1 MPEGPART
9 VGARLREAREKRG
22 VSLREIATSTRIS
35 VMSLEALERN
45 DLSRLPGGIFT
56 RAFVRAYAEEV
67 GLDPDRTIQDFI
79 AELPPEAVTVT
90 ARHAGIEDGEKLE
103 SDRRAV
109 ATALLLALI
118 SLPIIALVIYYGT
131 RTSRA
136 ADPASEPPG
145 ESQPPV
151 TNVPSDMYPMVASR
165 AESATATASDLTIE
179 MSPRATCWVSVNV
192 DGEQGFSG
200 LLRAGDKQVVKARD
214 QIVLNVGDAG
224 AFVYVLNGRAGKPLG
239 GPGEVVSTR
248 ISRINFQEFQ
258 KP

>member
-1 MPEGPART
+1 
-9 VGARLREAREKRG
+9 
-22 VSLREIATSTRIS
+22 
-35 VMSLEALERN
+35 MSLEALERS

-56 RAFVRAYAEEV
+56 RAFVRAYAQEV

-79 AELPPEAVTVT
+79 AELPPESVTAT
-90 ARHAGIEDGEKLE
+90 ARHAGFEDGEKLD

-109 ATALLLALI
+109 TTAFRLAVI
-118 SLPIIALVIYYGT
+118 SLPIIALVMYYGSK
-131 RTSRA
+131 TSRA
-136 ADPASEPPG
+136 ADPPHEPPA

-151 TNVPSDMYPMVASR
+151 TNVPSEMHPMAASP
-165 AESATATASDLTIE
+165 AAPVESAVSELTIE
-179 MSPRATCWVSVNV
+179 ISPRATCWVSVNV

-200 LLRAGDKQVVKARD
+200 LLRAGDKQVVKARE

-248 ISRINFQEFQ
+248 ISLVNFQEFQ
-258 KP
+258 TP